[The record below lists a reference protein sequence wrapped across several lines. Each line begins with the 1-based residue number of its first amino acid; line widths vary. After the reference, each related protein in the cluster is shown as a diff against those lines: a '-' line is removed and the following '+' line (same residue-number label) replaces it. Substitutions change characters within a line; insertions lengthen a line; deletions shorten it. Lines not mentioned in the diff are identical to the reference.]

1 MINIEDLH
9 QKIIDQIKAFHIYDI
24 PEGRHDELIDEF
36 YKNNAGEGASLLE
49 KLQFIW
55 SNLHS
60 FNAFLSTK
68 ERYKPTRLNTERQAK
83 LEPERTEEAIKAL
96 NELGFDVVVVNKN
109 EINFSYKGSLI
120 KYFPYSQWASGKTIN
135 DGRGLNNL
143 LKQLSTSSSV

>member
-1 MINIEDLH
+1 MNALNELH
-9 QKIIDQIKAFHIYDI
+9 LKIIDQIKAFHIYDI

-36 YKNNAGEGASLLE
+36 NKNHNSEGTSLTE

-68 ERYKPTRLNTERQAK
+68 ESYKPSRLNTERQAK
-83 LEPERTEEAIKAL
+83 LEPERTEVATKAL
-96 NELGFDVVVVNKN
+96 KELGFDVVVVNN
-109 EINFSYKGSLI
+109 TEINFSYKGAVI

-143 LKQLSTSSSV
+143 LRQLEITSS

>member
-1 MINIEDLH
+1 MINIKDLH

-36 YKNNAGEGASLLE
+36 YKNHASEGSTLGE

-60 FNAFLSTK
+60 FNAFLRTK
-68 ERYKPTRLNTERQAK
+68 ESYKPSRLNTERQAK
-83 LEPERTEEAIKAL
+83 LEPERTEVAINAL
-96 NELGFDVVVVNKN
+96 KELGFEVVVVNN
-109 EINFSYKGSLI
+109 TEINFNYKGAII

-143 LKQLSTSSSV
+143 LKQLGLTGR